1 MGRADSRSR
10 SRSRRTSAANDSF
23 SRRSSNRKIAP
34 EDLKNIYMKK
44 LQNNYYDRKLWNT
57 LINSNTSNPS
67 GYNLFVEK
75 NTREYDKDFSI
86 LTQSDWTESKF
97 AKRKKVFFSFLDL
110 RI

>member
-1 MGRADSRSR
+1 
-10 SRSRRTSAANDSF
+10 
-23 SRRSSNRKIAP
+23 
-34 EDLKNIYMKK
+34 MKK